1 MVWNQETPMLSIE
14 RRGFYLAIYECKYV
28 TDVPLA
34 MITNTCLGP
43 TRIANTLQKY
53 SLKKMGV
60 RACRV
65 GGLILI

>member
-34 MITNTCLGP
+34 PASFWL
-43 TRIANTLQKY
+43 
-53 SLKKMGV
+53 SH
-60 RACRV
+60 
-65 GGLILI
+65 